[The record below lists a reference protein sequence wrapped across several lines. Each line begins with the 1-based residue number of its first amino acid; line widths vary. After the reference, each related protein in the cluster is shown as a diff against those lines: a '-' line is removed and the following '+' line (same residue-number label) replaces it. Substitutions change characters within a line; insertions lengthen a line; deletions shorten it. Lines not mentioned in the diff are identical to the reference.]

1 MSAHIIELRPGRVSF
16 PLAMQRSACNRAAE
30 LSVVAATAKDI
41 ATIARD
47 IAAVQAEIE
56 WVRARGR
63 SEAALTMYRFKLEEE
78 LAQAEPVSIADVVMK
93 LRLVGGAERDGDEP
107 ESDNIQQCIAL
118 LIKLDDNS
126 ARAI

>member
-1 MSAHIIELRPGRVSF
+1 
-16 PLAMQRSACNRAAE
+16 MQRSACSRAAE
-30 LSVVAATAKDI
+30 LSEVAATARDV

-63 SEAALTMYRFKLEEE
+63 SEAALIMYRFKLDEE
-78 LAQAEPVSIADVVMK
+78 LAQTEPVSIADVITK
-93 LRLVGGAERDGDEP
+93 LQLVGDAERDGEGP

-118 LIKLDDNS
+118 LMKLDDS
-126 ARAI
+126 RPATSDACQE